1 MYIFLTICYTN
12 KTMSTKEKVL
22 KILTNCNNEIIDNLY
37 VSSSINENT
46 ISGETLAKECG
57 VSRTAIWKA
66 INNLRKEGFQIEGT
80 TNGGYLLKNDKD
92 GFDKELFTKYFS
104 ETFPAF
110 KDSHIECFEEIDST
124 NTYGK
129 KLLAENGSFRQQNGQ
144 LTEFGKK
151 YHNSIIVA
159 ESQTAGRGRL
169 GRTFYSPKKTGI
181 YLSIIYSP
189 EGGITQPAK
198 LTAFSAVAVY
208 RAIKK
213 LYNVEPAIKW
223 INDIFINGKK
233 VCGIL
238 TEGFTNFETGTIEA
252 AIIGIGVNIHDNP
265 ECFPKD
271 VAKIAGGILGAD
283 DGSPANNKKDQGGRC
298 QLAALIAGE
307 VLSVLEEDTKSVME
321 EYKRLSFIIGQE
333 VEIHPVIGNDRENY
347 VARVVDIDENASLVV
362 QLPDGT
368 KRTLSSGEISL
379 KSSSFIA

>member
-1 MYIFLTICYTN
+1 MT
-12 KTMSTKEKVL
+12 TKEKVL
-22 KILTNCNNEIIDNLY
+22 ELLLNK
-37 VSSSINENT
+37 ENQV
-46 ISGETLAKECG
+46 SGEDLAQHCG
-57 VSRTAIWKA
+57 VSRTAVWKA
-66 INNLRKEGFQIEGT
+66 INSLRSEGFNIEGT
-80 TNGGYLLKNDKD
+80 TNGGYVIKD
-92 GFDKELFTKYFS
+92 NKDAFNKELFSSYFS
-104 ETFPAF
+104 ENYPKF
-110 KDSHIECFEEIDST
+110 KNSTIECFEEIDST

-129 KLLAENGSFRQQNGQ
+129 KLLAENGNFRQPDGQ

-151 YHNSIIVA
+151 YNNAIIVA

-181 YLSIIYSP
+181 YLSIIYGP
-189 EGGITQPAK
+189 KGGIKEPAK
-198 LTAFSAVAVY
+198 LTAFSAVAVC
-208 RAIKK
+208 RAITK
-213 LYNVEPAIKW
+213 LYGGLDSQNGLEIKPAIKW

-283 DGSPANNKKDQGGRC
+283 EGSTANNKKEQGGRC

-321 EYKRLSFIIGQE
+321 EYKQLSFIIGQD
-333 VEIHPVIGNDRENY
+333 VEIHPVIGDNKQNY
-347 VARVVDIDENASLVV
+347 NAKVIDIDNEASLVV